1 MATKT
6 FLLKSNKSPVSFI
19 LQSRD
24 NSTKRLLHFDE
35 KLKKNRSLRY
45 ASNQNSP
52 FQDEQDDNAILESI
66 VFEDG
71 VLQVPDTNPV
81 LYEFL
86 KLHPGNGDIFYEWDP
101 AKDAEERLRNEDLI
115 LDAKI
120 AARSLNPEKMA
131 SVIRVFTGRTV
142 EKMSIS
148 EMKWEVMRIAEN
160 YPEDFMDSLDDPEM
174 AIDDIAFRAFKDG
187 YVSTRNHGRDVHY
200 NLKDNRK
207 RMFSVP
213 MDETPEKALAA
224 GIKTEEGQD
233 FYTFLV
239 REYEA

>member
-1 MATKT
+1 MSTKT
-6 FLLKSNKSPVSFI
+6 FLLRGNESPVSFI
-19 LQSRD
+19 IQSRD
-24 NSTKRLLHFDE
+24 TPTKRLLYFDE
-35 KLKKNRSLRY
+35 KSNRNRSLRY
-45 ASNQNSP
+45 ASNQTSP
-52 FQDEQDDNAILESI
+52 FQDEQDENAILEPI

-101 AKDAEERLRNEDLI
+101 SKDAEEKLKNEELI

-120 AARSLNPEKMA
+120 AARSLSPDKSA
-131 SVIRVFTGRTV
+131 SIIRLFTGKDSSKLSV
-142 EKMSIS
+142 S
-148 EMKWEVMRIAEN
+148 ELKWEIMQIAED
-160 YPEDFMDSLDDPEM
+160 YPEDFLESLDSPELEV
-174 AIDDIAFRAFKDG
+174 DDIAFKAIRDG
-187 YVSTRNHGRDVHY
+187 HY

-213 MDETPEKALAA
+213 LDESPESALAA
-224 GIKTEEGQD
+224 WFKTEEGQE
-233 FYTFLV
+233 FYTYLV

>member
-1 MATKT
+1 M
-6 FLLKSNKSPVSFI
+6 LKGNKAPVSFV

-24 NSTKRLLHFDE
+24 TQTKRLLHFDE

-45 ASNQNSP
+45 ASNQTSP
-52 FQDEQDDNAILESI
+52 FQDEQDENAILEAI

-71 VLQVPDTNPV
+71 VLQVPSTNPV
-81 LYEFL
+81 LYDFL
-86 KLHPGNGDIFYEWDP
+86 KLHPGHGEVFYEWDP
-101 AKDAEERLRNEDLI
+101 SKDAEERLKNEELV

-120 AARSLNPEKMA
+120 AARSLSPDKMA
-131 SVIRVFTGRTV
+131 SVIRVFTGKNTD
-142 EKMSIS
+142 KMSVS
-148 EMKWEVMRIAEN
+148 ELKWDIMQIAED
-160 YPEDFMDSLDDPEM
+160 YTQDFLDSLDDPELE
-174 AIDDIAFRAFKDG
+174 IDDIAFRAFKDG

-213 MDETPEKALAA
+213 MNETPETALRAWL
-224 GIKTEEGQD
+224 KTDEGQE
-233 FYTFLV
+233 FYMFLV

>member
-1 MATKT
+1 MSKKT
-6 FLLKSNKSPVSFI
+6 FLLVGEKSPVSFI
-19 LQSRD
+19 IQSRD
-24 NSTKRLLHFDE
+24 TPSKRLLHFDE
-35 KLKKNRSLRY
+35 KTKKNRSLRY
-45 ASNQNSP
+45 ASNQQSP
-52 FQDEQDDNAILESI
+52 FQDEQDENSIMEPI

-71 VLQVPDTNPV
+71 VLNVPDTNPV

-86 KLHPGNGDIFYEWDP
+86 KLHPDNGTIFYEWDP
-101 AKDAEERLRNEDLI
+101 VKDAEERLKNEELV

-120 AARSLNPEKMA
+120 VARSLAPEKMA
-131 SVIRVFTGRTV
+131 SIIRVFTGANV
-142 EKMSIS
+142 DKMSIS
-148 EMKWEVMRIAEN
+148 EMKWEVMRIAED
-160 YPEDFMDSLDDPEM
+160 YPEDLMDSLDDPEM

-213 MDETPEKALAA
+213 MDETPEKALASW
-224 GIKTEEGQD
+224 IKTEEGQD

>member
-1 MATKT
+1 
-6 FLLKSNKSPVSFI
+6 LLYGNTSPVSFI

-24 NSTKRLLHFDE
+24 TETRRLLYFDE
-35 KLKKNRSLRY
+35 KLKRNRSLRY
-45 ASNQNSP
+45 ASNQTSP

-71 VLQVPDTNPV
+71 VLQVHDTNPV

-101 AKDAEERLRNEDLI
+101 SKDAEERLMNEEMI

-120 AARSLNPEKMA
+120 AARSLNPDKMA
-131 SVIRVFTGRTV
+131 SIVRIFKGKNT
-142 EKMSIS
+142 EKMSVS
-148 EMKWEVMRIAEN
+148 ELKWETMQIAED
-160 YPEDFMDSLDDPEM
+160 YTEEFLEALDDPEL
-174 AIDDIAFRAFKDG
+174 AVDDIAIRAFKDG

-213 MDETPEKALAA
+213 MDESPESALAA
-224 GIKTEEGQD
+224 WLKSDDGQE
-233 FYTFLV
+233 FYMYLV

>member
-71 VLQVPDTNPV
+71 ILRVDDTNPV

-101 AKDAEERLRNEDLI
+101 VKDAEERLRNEELV

-131 SVIRVFTGRTV
+131 SVIRVFTGGNV

-148 EMKWEVMRIAEN
+148 EMKWEVMRIAED

-224 GIKTEEGQD
+224 WIKTDEGQD

>member
-1 MATKT
+1 MSTKT
-6 FLLKSNKSPVSFI
+6 FLLKGNESPVSFI
-19 LQSRD
+19 IQSRD
-24 NSTKRLLHFDE
+24 TPTKRLLYFDE
-35 KLKKNRSLRY
+35 KLNKNRSLRY
-45 ASNQNSP
+45 ASNQVSP
-52 FQDEQDDNAILESI
+52 FQDEQDENAILEAI

-71 VLQVPDTNPV
+71 VLQVSDTNPI

-101 AKDAEERLRNEDLI
+101 SKDAEEKLKNEDLV

-120 AARSLNPEKMA
+120 AARALSPDKMA
-131 SVIRVFTGRTV
+131 SIVRVFTGKDSSKLSV
-142 EKMSIS
+142 S
-148 EMKWEVMRIAEN
+148 ELKWEVMQVAED
-160 YPEDFMDSLDDPEM
+160 YPEDFLESLDSPDLE
-174 AIDDIAFRAFKDG
+174 IEDISFKAFKDG

-213 MDETPEKALAA
+213 LDETPESALLAWL
-224 GIKTEEGQD
+224 KTEDGQE
-233 FYTFLV
+233 FYTYLI

>member
-1 MATKT
+1 MSTKT
-6 FLLKSNKSPVSFI
+6 FLLRGNESPVSFI
-19 LQSRD
+19 IQSRD
-24 NSTKRLLHFDE
+24 TPTKRLLYFDE
-35 KLKKNRSLRY
+35 KSNRNRSLRY
-45 ASNQNSP
+45 ASNQTSP
-52 FQDEQDDNAILESI
+52 FQDEQDENAILEPI

-101 AKDAEERLRNEDLI
+101 SKDAEEKLKNEELI

-120 AARSLNPEKMA
+120 AARSLSPDKSA
-131 SVIRVFTGRTV
+131 SIIRLFTGKDSSKLSV
-142 EKMSIS
+142 S
-148 EMKWEVMRIAEN
+148 ELKWEIMQIAED
-160 YPEDFMDSLDDPEM
+160 YPEDFLESLDSPELEV
-174 AIDDIAFRAFKDG
+174 DDIAFKAIRDG

-213 MDETPEKALAA
+213 LDESPESALAA
-224 GIKTEEGQD
+224 WFKTEEGQE
-233 FYTFLV
+233 FYTYLV

>member
-1 MATKT
+1 MKKT
-6 FLLKSNKSPVSFI
+6 FLLKDNRSPVSFI

-24 NSTKRLLHFDE
+24 TQTKRLLHFDE

-45 ASNQNSP
+45 ASNQTSP
-52 FQDEQDDNAILESI
+52 FQDEQDDNAILEAI

-71 VLQVPDTNPV
+71 VLHVQDTNPV

-86 KLHPGNGDIFYEWDP
+86 KLHPDNGTIFYEWDP
-101 AKDAEERLRNEDLI
+101 EKEAEERLQNEELV

-224 GIKTEEGQD
+224 WIKTEEGQD

>member
-1 MATKT
+1 MSTKT
-6 FLLKSNKSPVSFI
+6 FLLYGNTSPVSFI

-24 NSTKRLLHFDE
+24 TETRRLLYFDE
-35 KLKKNRSLRY
+35 KLKRNRSLRY
-45 ASNQNSP
+45 ASNQTSP

-71 VLQVPDTNPV
+71 VLQVHDTNPV

-101 AKDAEERLRNEDLI
+101 SKDAEERLMNEEMI

-120 AARSLNPEKMA
+120 AARSLNPDKMA
-131 SVIRVFTGRTV
+131 SIVRIFKGKNT
-142 EKMSIS
+142 EKMSVS
-148 EMKWEVMRIAEN
+148 ELKWETMQIAED
-160 YPEDFMDSLDDPEM
+160 YTEEFLEALDDPEL
-174 AIDDIAFRAFKDG
+174 AVDDIAIRAFKDG

-213 MDETPEKALAA
+213 MDESPESALAA
-224 GIKTEEGQD
+224 WLKSDDGQE
-233 FYTFLV
+233 FYMYLV

>member
-24 NSTKRLLHFDE
+24 TPTKRLLYFDE
-35 KLKKNRSLRY
+35 SKKKNRSLRY
-45 ASNQNSP
+45 ASNQQSP
-52 FQDEQDDNAILESI
+52 FQDEQDENAILEAI

-71 VLQVPDTNPV
+71 ILRVDDTNPV

-101 AKDAEERLRNEDLI
+101 AKDAEERLKNEELV

-120 AARSLNPEKMA
+120 AARSLTPDKMA
-131 SVIRVFTGRTV
+131 SVIRVFTGGNPGN
-142 EKMSIS
+142 MSIN
-148 EMKWEVMRIAEN
+148 EMKWEVMKIAEE
-160 YPEDFMDSLDDPEM
+160 YPEDFLDSLDDPEM
-174 AIDDIAFRAFKDG
+174 AVDDIAFRAFKDG
-187 YVSTRNHGRDVHY
+187 YVATRNHGRDVHY

-207 RMFSVP
+207 RAFSVP
-213 MDETPEKALAA
+213 LNETPEAA
-224 GIKTEEGQD
+224 FSAWLKSEEGQE
-233 FYTFLV
+233 FYMYLV

>member
-71 VLQVPDTNPV
+71 ILRVDDTNPV

-101 AKDAEERLRNEDLI
+101 VKDAEERLRNEELV

-131 SVIRVFTGRTV
+131 SVIRVFTGGNV

-148 EMKWEVMRIAEN
+148 EMKWEVMRIAED

-224 GIKTEEGQD
+224 WIKTEEGQD

>member
-24 NSTKRLLHFDE
+24 NSAKRLLHFDE

-101 AKDAEERLRNEDLI
+101 AKDAEERLRNEELV

-120 AARSLNPEKMA
+120 AARSLAPEKMA

-148 EMKWEVMRIAEN
+148 EMKWEVMRIAED

-224 GIKTEEGQD
+224 WIKTEEGQD